1 MIEWIFKNLGIVIF
15 VVIVVTQLVRGA
27 ARSRKVAEEKAP
39 AAEDY
44 DEQRRTREIQERI
57 RRQISDRRGG
67 QSPAPT
73 ATPSPLAREV
83 APAPSAAPQPQTTQ
97 LPELFGGPLG
107 RMLEE
112 LQKRAQPQP
121 VPIEPPPLVAA
132 RVNNAEL
139 ERQTKLAAELQSLEE
154 ARADARRRAAQR
166 TEANLVTAASAPVL
180 RTAARGQLLG
190 DLADRQSLR
199 RAFVLRE
206 VLGPPVALR

>member
-1 MIEWIFKNLGIVIF
+1 MIEWIFKNLGVAIF
-15 VVIVVTQLVRGA
+15 VVVVVTQLVRGA
-27 ARSRKVAEEKAP
+27 VRSRKIAEEKAP

-57 RRQISDRRGG
+57 RRQISERRGG
-67 QSPAPT
+67 QSPAP
-73 ATPSPLAREV
+73 AALPPPLAREM
-83 APAPSAAPQPQTTQ
+83 APSAAPQPQTTQ

-132 RVNNAEL
+132 RANQAEL
-139 ERQTKLAAELQSLEE
+139 ERQAKLAAELQSLEE
-154 ARADARRRAAQR
+154 ARADARRRAAHR
-166 TEANLVTAASAPVL
+166 TEVKLVTASSAPVL

>member
-1 MIEWIFKNLGIVIF
+1 MIEWIFKNLGVAIF
-15 VVIVVTQLVRGA
+15 VVVVVTQLVRGA

-57 RRQISDRRGG
+57 RRQISERRGG
-67 QSPAPT
+67 QSPAPA
-73 ATPSPLAREV
+73 ATPPPLAREM
-83 APAPSAAPQPQTTQ
+83 APSAAPQPQTTQ

-132 RVNNAEL
+132 RANQAEL
-139 ERQTKLAAELQSLEE
+139 ERQAKLAAELQSLEE
-154 ARADARRRAAQR
+154 ARADARRRAAHR
-166 TEANLVTAASAPVL
+166 TEEKLVTASSAPVL

>member
-15 VVIVVTQLVRGA
+15 VVIVVAQLVRGA
-27 ARSRKVAEEKAP
+27 ARSRKVAEENVPAP
-39 AAEDY
+39 ADY
-44 DEQRRTREIQERI
+44 DEQRRTREIQERV
-57 RRQISDRRGG
+57 RRQIAERRGG
-67 QSPAPT
+67 QSAAPA
-73 ATPSPLAREV
+73 ATPPPLAREV
-83 APAPSAAPQPQTTQ
+83 ASAPAPQPQTTQ

-112 LQKRAQPQP
+112 LQKRSQPQP
-121 VPIEPPPLVAA
+121 VPVEEPPLVAA
-132 RVNNAEL
+132 RFNTVEL
-139 ERQTKLAAELQSLEE
+139 ERQARLAGELQALED

-166 TEANLVTAASAPVL
+166 TEEKRATAESEPVL